1 LPEQD
6 NKALVASLWAVLLLV
21 VLPLA
26 AQIRH
31 PAGDAVAPQL
41 EVWGSIGLAVFVL
54 AFYRSCGR
62 AARLLLLAALGV
74 SAYVLAL
81 MAIVLRA

>member
-1 LPEQD
+1 MPEQD

-21 VLPLA
+21 ALPLA

-31 PAGDAVAPQL
+31 PAGAAVAPSL
-41 EVWGSIGLAVFVL
+41 DMLGSIGLAVFVL
-54 AFYRSCGR
+54 VSYRGCGR

-74 SAYVLAL
+74 SAYALAL
-81 MAIVLRA
+81 MTFVLRS